1 MQSTISISTSVLV
14 FYDERRLDEV
24 HDQFSEQEWQRT
36 MESSNVDDRTEHEMY
51 GHPFLRSVMAGV
63 AAVMCSY
70 SPYSFAASRP
80 HSHGTDLQNFEFV
93 DQINETYACENDRTL
108 NQILKGEVGFRG
120 RQYPCI
126 SLSFTK

>member
-1 MQSTISISTSVLV
+1 
-14 FYDERRLDEV
+14 
-24 HDQFSEQEWQRT
+24 

-70 SPYSFAASRP
+70 SAYPWPPLVRVRAV
-80 HSHGTDLQNFEFV
+80 LICKNLEFV

-108 NQILKGEVGFRG
+108 NQILKGEIGFRG
-120 RQYPCI
+120 CGCACWLLRRLLKEMFADIMSDWGAHHATLDAIQGLDV
-126 SLSFTK
+126 SDLH